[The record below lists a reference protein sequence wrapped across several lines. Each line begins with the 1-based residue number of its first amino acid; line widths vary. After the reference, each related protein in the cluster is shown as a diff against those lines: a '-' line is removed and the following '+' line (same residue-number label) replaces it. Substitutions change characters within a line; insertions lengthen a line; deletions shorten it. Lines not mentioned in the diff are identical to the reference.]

1 MTITALLDLLTVRGV
16 SVRVDGD
23 RVFCRATRGKVGEDV
38 LVLVRQNKRELIR
51 FLNLSNNG
59 MRTERLKLVGES
71 CGIEPWDQHGLE
83 NLLAVARQAGFQFE
97 IGHGELAVCGPEPPG
112 ELWRLIREQAGG
124 LAGLLG

>member
-1 MTITALLDLLTVRGV
+1 MTVTAFLDLLGVRGV

-23 RVFCRATRGKVGEDV
+23 RVFCRVTRGKVGNDI
-38 LVLVRQNKRELIR
+38 LDLVRQNKRELIGL
-51 FLNLSNNG
+51 LNSFNKG
-59 MRTERLKLVGES
+59 MRTERLKLVGDS

-83 NLLAVARQAGFQFE
+83 NLLAVALQAGFQFE
-97 IGHGELAVCGPEPPG
+97 ISHGELAVCGPESPG